1 MDGIMQKTGLRSLSI
16 ADEHP
21 AQLFGPLSLQVV
33 ARRGQLKG
41 AGWTC
46 DASSTAVLLPNPW
59 TLQKKVYKGNI
70 SGPKQLFP

>member
-21 AQLFGPLSLQVV
+21 AQLFGLLSLQVV

-41 AGWTC
+41 AG
-46 DASSTAVLLPNPW
+46 
-59 TLQKKVYKGNI
+59 
-70 SGPKQLFP
+70 